1 MTGKKLLRLAQI
13 AVLAGASAC
22 SSPSA
27 NGAAGSGNVATGGA
41 ASGGK
46 GPGSSSGG
54 SAPSAGSFNGA
65 GGSSSGAGPSGPSS
79 GGIDASGGS
88 VASSGGSAV
97 GVGGGAALPSGGAGQ
112 GASGGGTVVNE
123 PQVVTSADKAWWVT
137 GTLTEMSSAS
147 ADVTVNDGSPQQ
159 TWEGF
164 GGAFNEAG
172 WIYMAKLSASDRDM
186 VMQLLFGVNG
196 AHFTFGRIP
205 IGASDYSFVDA
216 SKNKAA
222 GRYTLDET
230 AGDNDMNSFSIER
243 DKKNL
248 IPFVQAAL
256 ALRPDLR
263 LWASP
268 WTPPT
273 WMKSPAKFDGGTMK
287 SDDATLKAFALYL
300 AKFVQEYG
308 KLGIKVE
315 AVAPQN
321 EPNFEQGYPSAHWD
335 SGTYVKFVRD
345 YMGPTFMS
353 MNVGANIVLGT
364 MSNGDSDPGI
374 VSAMAADTKAMGFVK
389 ALGYQWGMQGKN
401 NPAKSLSI
409 WQTEHKCGNYPWMG
423 GKGPPA
429 PNDMGYATESWGL
442 IKAWITTDKV
452 NAYSAWNMVLDPAGD
467 GNDTT
472 RDWYQNALLV
482 VNNGKLVITPT
493 YYVFRHLS
501 QFVDPGAKVVGT
513 SGGDALAFKNPD
525 GTVVAVMYN
534 SGAAKKFTVGVGGK
548 KMQFDMPGSGWAT
561 VNYKP

>member
-1 MTGKKLLRLAQI
+1 MSYYLSMNGSKLLRFAYLAL
-13 AVLAGASAC
+13 LAGTSAC
-22 SSPSA
+22 SSSTPA
-27 NGAAGSGNVATGGA
+27 GPGGSGGVTSSGGA
-41 ASGGK
+41 P
-46 GPGSSSGG
+46 PGNGG
-54 SAPSAGSFNGA
+54 SAPSAGSFSA
-65 GGSSSGAGPSGPSS
+65 GGAPSGGAGPSS
-79 GGIDASGGS
+79 GGSNPSAGSTASAGDNTGGS
-88 VASSGGSAV
+88 ST
-97 GVGGGAALPSGGAGQ
+97 GGAGPSGGAGQ
-112 GASGGGTVVNE
+112 GTAGGTVVAE
-123 PQVVTSADKAWWVT
+123 PQVVTSANNAWWKT
-137 GTLTEMSSAS
+137 GTLAEMSSAT
-147 ADVTVNDGSPQQ
+147 ADVTVNDASAQQ

-172 WIYMAKLSASDRDM
+172 WIYMASLSAADRAM
-186 VMQLLFGVNG
+186 VMQLLFGVDG
-196 AHFTFGRIP
+196 AHFVFGRIP

-216 SKNKAA
+216 SKNKQA
-222 GRYTLDET
+222 GRYTLNET
-230 AGDNDMNSFSIER
+230 AGDNEMTNFSLER

-256 ALRPDLR
+256 AIRPDLR

-287 SDDATLKAFALYL
+287 SDDATLQGFALYL

-308 KLGIKVE
+308 KLGMKVE

-345 YMGPTFMS
+345 FMGPTFMT
-353 MNVGANIVLGT
+353 MNVGASIVLGT

-374 VSAMAADTKAMGFVK
+374 ASAMTADAKAMTFVK
-389 ALGYQWGMQGKN
+389 AVGYQWGMQGKAN
-401 NPAKSLSI
+401 NAKSLSF

-429 PNDMGYATESWGL
+429 PNDMAYATESWGL

-467 GNDTT
+467 GNDGT
-472 RDWYQNALLV
+472 RAWYQNALLV

-513 SGGDALAFKNPD
+513 TGGDAIAFKNPD
-525 GTVVAVMYN
+525 GTIVAALYN
-534 SGAAKKFTVGVGGK
+534 SGAAKKYTVAVGGK

>member
-1 MTGKKLLRLAQI
+1 M
-13 AVLAGASAC
+13 
-22 SSPSA
+22 
-27 NGAAGSGNVATGGA
+27 NGT
-41 ASGGK
+41 
-46 GPGSSSGG
+46 GG
-54 SAPSAGSFNGA
+54 SAPGQ
-65 GGSSSGAGPSGPSS
+65 P
-79 GGIDASGGS
+79 SGGS
-88 VASSGGSAV
+88 NGSTGGSTTTGGEGTVGTGGSGSVPSGGSGQGAA
-97 GVGGGAALPSGGAGQ
+97 GGGAVLK
-112 GASGGGTVVNE
+112 E
-123 PQVVTSADKAWWVT
+123 PQVVTSADKAWWKV
-137 GTLTEMSSAS
+137 GTLTEAAS
-147 ADVTVNDGSPQQ
+147 GNADVTVNDSAQQ

-172 WIYMAKLSASDRDM
+172 WIYMASLSESDRAM
-186 VMQLLFGVNG
+186 VMQLLFGVDG

-205 IGASDYSFVDA
+205 IGASDYSFTDA
-216 SKNKAA
+216 KKDKAS
-222 GRYTLDET
+222 GRYTLNET
-230 AGDNDMNSFSIER
+230 AGDNDMKNFSLDR

-308 KLGIKVE
+308 KLGMKVE

-335 SGTYVKFVRD
+335 SATYVKFVRD

-364 MSNGDSDPGI
+364 MSNGDADTGI
-374 VSAMAADTKAMGFVK
+374 VSAMSADSKAMGFVK
-389 ALGYQWGMQGKN
+389 ALGYQWGMQGKS
-401 NPAKSLSI
+401 NPAKSLSF

-429 PNDMGYATESWGL
+429 PNDMAYATESWGL

-472 RDWYQNALLV
+472 RQWYQDSLLV

-501 QFVDPGAKVVGT
+501 QFVDPGAKVMGT
-513 SGGDALAFKNPD
+513 SGGDAIAFKNPD
-525 GTVVAVMYN
+525 GTYVAVVYN
-534 SGAAKKFTVGVGGK
+534 SGAGKMFTVSVGGK
-548 KMQFDMPGSGWAT
+548 KLQFDMPGSGWAT

>member
-1 MTGKKLLRLAQI
+1 MNGKLLRLAYI
-13 AVLAGASAC
+13 AALAGTSAC
-22 SSPSA
+22 SSPTA
-27 NGAAGSGNVATGGA
+27 GGTAGSGNVATGGGANGGA
-41 ASGGK
+41 APGNGGN
-46 GPGSSSGG
+46 
-54 SAPSAGSFNGA
+54 APSAGSFSVGGATSAGA
-65 GGSSSGAGPSGPSS
+65 GPSSGGSNSSGGSGPSGGDNTGGASTAGAGPSGN
-79 GGIDASGGS
+79 
-88 VASSGGSAV
+88 
-97 GVGGGAALPSGGAGQ
+97 AGQ
-112 GASGGGTVVNE
+112 GTAGGGPVVNE
-123 PQVVTSADKAWWVT
+123 PQVVTSANNAWWKT
-137 GTLTEMSSAS
+137 GTLTEMTSAS
-147 ADVTVNDGSPQQ
+147 ADVTVNDASAQQ

-172 WIYMAKLSASDRDM
+172 WIYMASLSASDRAM
-186 VMQLLFGVNG
+186 VMQLLFGVDG
-196 AHFTFGRIP
+196 AHFAFGRIP

-216 SKNKAA
+216 SKNKQA
-222 GRYTLDET
+222 GRYTLNET
-230 AGDNDMNSFSIER
+230 AGDNEMKNFSLER

-256 ALRPDLR
+256 AIRPDLQ

-273 WMKSPAKFDGGTMK
+273 WMKSPVKFDGGSMK
-287 SDDATLKAFALYL
+287 SDDATLQAFALYL

-308 KLGIKVE
+308 KLGMKVE

-335 SGTYVKFVRD
+335 SATFVKFVRD
-345 YMGPTFMS
+345 YMGPTFTS

-364 MSNGDSDPGI
+364 MSNGDADPGI
-374 VSAMAADTKAMGFVK
+374 VSAMAADSKAMGFVK
-389 ALGYQWGMQGKN
+389 AIGYQWGMQGKN
-401 NPAKSLSI
+401 NPAKNLSF

-429 PNDMGYATESWGL
+429 PNDMAYATESWGL

-467 GNDTT
+467 GNDST
-472 RDWYQNALLV
+472 RAWYQNALLV

-501 QFVDPGAKVVGT
+501 QFVDVGAKVVGT
-513 SGGDALAFKNPD
+513 SGGDAIAFKNPD
-525 GTVVAVMYN
+525 GTIVAAVYN
-534 SGAAKKFTVGVGGK
+534 SGAAKKFTVAVGGK
-548 KMQFDMPGSGWAT
+548 NMQFDMPGSGWAT